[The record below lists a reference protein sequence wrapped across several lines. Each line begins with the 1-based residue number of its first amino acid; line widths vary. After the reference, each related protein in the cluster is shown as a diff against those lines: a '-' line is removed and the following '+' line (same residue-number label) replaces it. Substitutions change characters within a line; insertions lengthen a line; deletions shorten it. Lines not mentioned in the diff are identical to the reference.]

1 MDSQQETLT
10 QKRKDYK
17 MIVTSK
23 EYFMETKL
31 VEKLD
36 LMVKRMNGADDNLVI
51 IDGDE
56 GQGKTNLAMGICHY
70 VSEKTGRNYTTKN
83 IFFDLDKLMKFASET
98 KEQII
103 HWDEGALGGL
113 SMQWWKKNQ
122 QKFLQLL
129 MVARKKKHFWVI
141 AIPKFNKLNEYIVVD
156 RSIALIHVYSRGNI
170 QKGRLMYYTKQKK
183 ELLFDEWKRARRKS
197 YNKYKSFG
205 GSFLEYDKKVFSAE
219 ELAQY
224 DKMKDEAI
232 LSIVKDEDE
241 PKRLTMTEMAP
252 LKRELFYKTW
262 KGLDGITQEKLA
274 EAWGVSKRTGE
285 KWIYEYKKQIQEGV
299 IPYTE

>member
-232 LSIVKDEDE
+232 LSIVKDGEEDS
-241 PKRLTMTEMAP
+241 MTPQEQERKIRAVMFHTIKQNLP
-252 LKRELFYKTW
+252 E
-262 KGLDGITQEKLA
+262 ITQKKLA
-274 EAWGVSKRTGE
+274 EACGVTEQTAIRWKKDFE
-285 KWIYEYKKQIQEGV
+285 KL
-299 IPYTE
+299 YTKAP

>member
-70 VSEKTGRNYTTKN
+70 VSEKTGRSYTTKN

-232 LSIVKDEDE
+232 LSIVKDGEEDS
-241 PKRLTMTEMAP
+241 MTPQEQERKIRAVMFHTIKQNLP
-252 LKRELFYKTW
+252 E
-262 KGLDGITQEKLA
+262 ITQKKLA
-274 EAWGVSKRTGE
+274 EACGVTEQTAIRWKKDFE
-285 KWIYEYKKQIQEGV
+285 KL
-299 IPYTE
+299 YTKAP

>member
-36 LMVKRMNGADDNLVI
+36 LMIKRMNGADDNLVI

-70 VSEKTGRNYTTKN
+70 VSEKTGRSYTTKN

-232 LSIVKDEDE
+232 LSIVKDGEEDS
-241 PKRLTMTEMAP
+241 MTPQEQERKIRAVMFHTIKQNLP
-252 LKRELFYKTW
+252 E
-262 KGLDGITQEKLA
+262 ITQKKLA
-274 EAWGVSKRTGE
+274 EACGVTEQTAIRWKKDFE
-285 KWIYEYKKQIQEGV
+285 KL
-299 IPYTE
+299 YTKAP